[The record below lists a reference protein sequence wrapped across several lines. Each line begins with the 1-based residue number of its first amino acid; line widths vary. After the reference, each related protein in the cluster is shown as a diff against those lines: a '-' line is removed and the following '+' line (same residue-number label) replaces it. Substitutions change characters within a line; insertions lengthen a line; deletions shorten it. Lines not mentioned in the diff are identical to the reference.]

1 MKKTSKMMVGCL
13 MFLLTI
19 SCSKD
24 DAPATNNSNTSD
36 TSASIIGNWEMVSFN
51 YNGTNTT
58 SYTGGSLVSSY
69 EGVGKNINA
78 TMSVTEGP
86 NKVKATGSY
95 TVHLKTTTSGT
106 VIEQDVPT
114 SFNNEATW
122 TKDGTKLTINTTES
136 TITELTATTLKYKA
150 DQNEVTDLGGGM
162 TSTVKITSYFT
173 FKRK

>member
-24 DAPATNNSNTSD
+24 DAPATNNSNTPD
-36 TSASIIGNWEMVSFN
+36 TSASIIGNWEMISFD

-58 SYTGGSLVSSY
+58 SFTGGSLVSSF
-69 EGVGKNINA
+69 EGVGKNITA

-86 NKVKATGSY
+86 NKVKSSGGY
-95 TVHLKTTTSGT
+95 TIHLKTTTSGT
-106 VIEQDVPT
+106 LTEQDLPT
-114 SFNNEATW
+114 NYNNEATW

-136 TITELTATTLKYKA
+136 TITELTATTLKFKSN
-150 DQNEVTDLGGGM
+150 QNEVTKLGGG
-162 TSTVKITSYFT
+162 STITIKTTSYFT